1 MVKVRH
7 LRKHWANPG
16 TCQTCGHVFD
26 RIQMLK
32 ADATA
37 FFKSV
42 RRKRCLDEVREAVQQ
57 MQRMGAKGFLLHR
70 ELKTRGSIHWG
81 RRAVPRTHQ
90 LIPFDELL
98 RSLVF
103 IDSDRFFTVGT
114 SVFERTDGLA
124 MGNSTSPGLTAFD
137 LDFNSRRIYRSRE
150 AAQQAGCHV
159 PHMDASRC
167 VQGLLHVDDAWVA
180 SKVFCNTCLSDILKR
195 CWPED
200 VGAKIEEVGHE
211 INFLHTKI
219 TAEANCIH
227 NNRITVTLQIP
238 NEK

>member
-1 MVKVRH
+1 
-7 LRKHWANPG
+7 
-16 TCQTCGHVFD
+16 
-26 RIQMLK
+26 MLK

-57 MQRMGAKGFLLHR
+57 MQRMGAQGFLLHR

-90 LIPFDELL
+90 FIPFDELL

-124 MGNSTSPGLTAFD
+124 MGNSTSPGLTALD
-137 LDFNSRRIYRSRE
+137 LDFTGGYIGVDKQHSKRVATCRIWMLRDASKDCYMSTTRGWQARCSAARVCRTSSSDAGPKMSEQKSRRLATKLIFFTRRSPLKP
-150 AAQQAGCHV
+150 AASTTT
-159 PHMDASRC
+159 ASR
-167 VQGLLHVDDAWVA
+167 
-180 SKVFCNTCLSDILKR
+180 
-195 CWPED
+195 
-200 VGAKIEEVGHE
+200 
-211 INFLHTKI
+211 
-219 TAEANCIH
+219 
-227 NNRITVTLQIP
+227 
-238 NEK
+238 